1 VIKGL
6 LSNKREVD
14 MVDFEP
20 ILDKEEETFDVEIF
34 EETFDDDDA
43 DDDDDDD
50 DAGVGKDSGQVKQGM
65 ASKYVVA
72 MFINCLG
79 NVNSKKQCFELTWF
93 DEEDGLSFID
103 FV

>member
-6 LSNKREVD
+6 LSNNKREVD

-20 ILDKEEETFDVEIF
+20 ILDKEEETFEAEIF
-34 EETFDDDDA
+34 EETFDD

-50 DAGVGKDSGQVKQGM
+50 DAGVGKDNGQVKQGM
-65 ASKYVVA
+65 ASKYAVA
-72 MFINCLG
+72 MLINCLG
-79 NVNSKKQCFELTWF
+79 NVNSKKQCFELTWL
-93 DEEDGLSFID
+93 DEDGLSLID